1 MSSGYSL
8 GAFLCLFCW
17 LFFSNSKHGQPQ
29 VWIGMILEIPP
40 IGNLV
45 FFTFSWL
52 SARVNLNLPPH
63 ILLRMSAV
71 ALQLSSLPFL
81 TRRMTRF
88 VSLSSQAMLSMHG
101 IVWFSVTLL
110 REGCLCVCV
119 WVCVQ
124 PILAQ
129 CTTRM
134 PATTERNEKERE
146 ISTFPPK
153 ALCLLTMQV
162 SD

>member
-8 GAFLCLFCW
+8 GAFLCLF
-17 LFFSNSKHGQPQ
+17 LSFFFPILSMSQ

-52 SARVNLNLPPH
+52 SASVNLNLPPH

-81 TRRMTRF
+81 MRRMTLF
-88 VSLSSQAMLSMHG
+88 VSLSSQVMLSMHG
-101 IVWFSVTLL
+101 IIWFSMRLL
-110 REGCLCVCV
+110 CERCFCVCLC
-119 WVCVQ
+119 
-124 PILAQ
+124 L
-129 CTTRM
+129 CTAYSSTVYTRM
-134 PATTERNEKERE
+134 PGTTERNEKERE